1 MSIQRSKSAPHIV
14 ASPVKTVHLP
24 RSTSHQQLQ
33 NNASST
39 STRGYTPRTER
50 EDPFS
55 LAGFFPTALVEEEEE
70 WRWLHA
76 EEGQSSE
83 GDGGGDRTPSSG
95 IFGQAEDRNTREAI
109 EGEDKLGVL
118 ALGQWRRSDG
128 VDGPDIG
135 LLSPY
140 REVVDEESL
149 YLAVSSQRETAAS
162 GLRAAA
168 ESGSLDSSRL
178 FFPANGGSEIKIVDL

>member
-1 MSIQRSKSAPHIV
+1 MSLQRSKSASYIV
-14 ASPVKTVHLP
+14 ASSVKTVHLP

-33 NNASST
+33 NSASI
-39 STRGYTPRTER
+39 TRGYTPRTER

-55 LAGFFPTALVEEEEE
+55 LAGFFPAALVEEEEE

-76 EEGQSSE
+76 EEGELSE
-83 GDGGGDRTPSSG
+83 GDGSVDRTPSSG

-149 YLAVSSQRETAAS
+149 YLAVSSQRDTAAS
-162 GLRAAA
+162 GLRAAT
-168 ESGSLDSSRL
+168 ELGSLDSSQL
-178 FFPANGGSEIKIVDL
+178 FFPANGVSEIESVEL

>member
-1 MSIQRSKSAPHIV
+1 MSLQRSKSAPHIV
-14 ASPVKTVHLP
+14 GSPVKTIHLP

-33 NNASST
+33 NSASN
-39 STRGYTPRTER
+39 TRGYTPRTER

-55 LAGFFPTALVEEEEE
+55 LAGFFPAALVEEEEE

-76 EEGQSSE
+76 EEGESSE
-83 GDGGGDRTPSSG
+83 GDQVRTPSSG

-118 ALGQWRRSDG
+118 ALGQWGQSDE

-162 GLRAAA
+162 GPRA
-168 ESGSLDSSRL
+168 ESRSLDSSPL
-178 FFPANGGSEIKIVDL
+178 FFPADGGSEIESVDL